1 VSDQY
6 GRQTD
11 QWPAPAPTT
20 PAPVGVRPGQ
30 ATAAAVLAFVQAGLL
45 LLLVLMITIASVA
58 DDVPGDDVGIAVL
71 VTLAACALAGLDL
84 LGGTGLLRGTGRTLL
99 LVTSWVETGLIGL
112 LFLLLLVDV
121 TTGNPVDPEGDALG
135 LMVVLLLLAVP
146 VVRLVLVL
154 QPRVAAWVAG
164 RQRTRTGPP
173 VWAPHLGQ
181 WVAGPAPAPA
191 STAVTVATLV
201 PVGVFAVVATVAL
214 AVSGSSTV
222 VVDDHGTGYTGSGVP
237 SDPPSP
243 ADRDFDVR
251 FDGDAQDCH
260 DGDMSAC
267 DDLYA
272 ETPVGDPYE
281 EYGSTCGGR
290 LDDETYGDCVRI
302 FGPTD

>member
-1 VSDQY
+1 M
-6 GRQTD
+6 
-11 QWPAPAPTT
+11 
-20 PAPVGVRPGQ
+20 PVGARPGQ
-30 ATAAAVLAFVQAGLL
+30 VTAAAVLAFVQAGLL

-58 DDVPGDDVGIAVL
+58 DDVPGDRVGIAVL
-71 VTLAACALAGLDL
+71 VTVAACALAGLDL
-84 LGGTGLLRGTGRTLL
+84 LGGIGLLRGTGRTLL

-121 TTGNPVDPEGDALG
+121 TTGNPVDPGGDALG

-154 QPRVAAWVAG
+154 QPRVAAWVAD
-164 RQRTRTGPP
+164 RQRTRTDPP
-173 VWAPHLGQ
+173 VWAPHLEQ
-181 WVAGPAPAPA
+181 WVPGPAPAPT

-201 PVGVFAVVATVAL
+201 PVGVFALVATVAL

-222 VVDDHGTGYTGSGVP
+222 VVDDHGTGYTGSGVA

-243 ADRDFDVR
+243 GDADFDVR
-251 FDGDAQDCH
+251 FDGDAQDCN
-260 DGDMSAC
+260 DGDTSAC
-267 DDLYA
+267 DDLYI
-272 ETPVGDPYE
+272 ETPVGDAYE

-290 LDDETYGDCVRI
+290 LADETYGDCVRI

>member
-1 VSDQY
+1 
-6 GRQTD
+6 
-11 QWPAPAPTT
+11 
-20 PAPVGVRPGQ
+20 
-30 ATAAAVLAFVQAGLL
+30 
-45 LLLVLMITIASVA
+45 M
-58 DDVPGDDVGIAVL
+58 
-71 VTLAACALAGLDL
+71 
-84 LGGTGLLRGTGRTLL
+84 L
-99 LVTSWVETGLIGL
+99 LVTSCVETGLIGL

-121 TTGNPVDPEGDALG
+121 TTGNPVDPGGDALG

-146 VVRLVLVL
+146 GVRLVLVL
-154 QPRVAAWVAG
+154 QPRVAAWVTD

-181 WVAGPAPAPA
+181 WVPGPAPAPT
-191 STAVTVATLV
+191 STAAAVATLV
-201 PVGVFAVVATVAL
+201 PVGVFALVATVAL

-222 VVDDHGTGYTGSGVP
+222 AVDEYGTGYTGSGVP

-243 ADRDFDVR
+243 GDPDFDVQ

-267 DDLYA
+267 DDLYI

-290 LDDETYGDCVRI
+290 LDDETYGDCARI
-302 FGPTD
+302 LGPTD